1 MNENLNLL
9 EILKNCPRRTMLY
22 SPLYGDVE
30 LISIV
35 SKGEANIGVETFG
48 AYNRIWLWFR
58 SDGRQSMQNLPGDAA
73 WSDECMLFPS
83 KAQRDWSKFKGGRK
97 SINSMNM
104 KEKADEYIGHP
115 YELDEG
121 VDTTMRRNAF
131 FDGADWMRQK
141 AMVSFEDA
149 IRKLKSR
156 LPEDMQAMFS
166 VTEEMIKFNKSL
178 SE

>member
-1 MNENLNLL
+1 MN
-9 EILKNCPRRTMLY
+9 I
-22 SPLYGDVE
+22 
-30 LISIV
+30 
-35 SKGEANIGVETFG
+35 
-48 AYNRIWLWFR
+48 
-58 SDGRQSMQNLPGDAA
+58 
-73 WSDECMLFPS
+73 
-83 KAQRDWSKFKGGRK
+83 
-97 SINSMNM
+97 

-115 YELDEG
+115 YEL
-121 VDTTMRRNAF
+121 AF

-141 AMVSFEDA
+141 AMVSFENA

>member
-1 MNENLNLL
+1 MN
-9 EILKNCPRRTMLY
+9 I
-22 SPLYGDVE
+22 
-30 LISIV
+30 
-35 SKGEANIGVETFG
+35 
-48 AYNRIWLWFR
+48 
-58 SDGRQSMQNLPGDAA
+58 
-73 WSDECMLFPS
+73 
-83 KAQRDWSKFKGGRK
+83 
-97 SINSMNM
+97 

-156 LPEDMQAMFS
+156 LPTEARQRFS
-166 VTEEMIKFNKSL
+166 VTEEMMKFNKSL